1 LSYTDE
7 LSLLAEATRYLFGSI
22 LLVREADLSAP
33 TPCQGWD
40 LRHLLRHLR
49 GSLADVTDVL
59 VVREYRGGPDTDPV
73 AAVRDGVIDFL
84 LASTS
89 VPTAERRCEIA
100 GRSLP
105 AKIVV
110 YVGALEMVLHAW
122 DIAQACRAGRAIPE
136 DLASALLRVSPPLA
150 EAGLAGHVLAE
161 SLPAPATATPGDR
174 LLALFGRR
182 PTVPDS
188 CGP

>member
-1 LSYTDE
+1 LSYPDE
-7 LSLLAEATRYLFGSI
+7 LSLLAEASRYLFRTM
-22 LLVREADLSAP
+22 LLVRDVDLSAP

-40 LRHLLRHLR
+40 LRQLLRHLH

-59 VVREYRGGPDTDPV
+59 VVRDLHGGPGTDPV
-73 AAVRDGVIDFL
+73 AAVRDGIVDFL

-89 VPTAERRCEIA
+89 VPTGGRRCEVA
-100 GRSLP
+100 GRPLP
-105 AKIVV
+105 AKTVV

-122 DIAQACRAGRAIPE
+122 DIGQACRAGRAIPS

-150 EAGLAGHVLAE
+150 AAGLAGHVLAE
-161 SLPAPATATPGDR
+161 PLPASTTATPGEQ

-182 PTVPDS
+182 PIGQRS